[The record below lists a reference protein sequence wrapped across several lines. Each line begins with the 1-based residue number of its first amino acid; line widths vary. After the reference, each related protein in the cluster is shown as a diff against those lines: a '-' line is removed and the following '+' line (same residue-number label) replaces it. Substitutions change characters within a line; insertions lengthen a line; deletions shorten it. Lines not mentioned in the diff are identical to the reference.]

1 MAKQIRSVRG
11 VHDER
16 GYVPHDERM
25 RRLEDMHGQ
34 VSLGDRVW
42 AVERIRTLTQA
53 LDERHG
59 EHYGPYGAHCM
70 NMGQLDAGL
79 CWKCQIEELVNQQK
93 VLKEQLS
100 IWKRKAGENQLVAG
114 RYQYLFEEAMKAVN
128 KIEDL
133 FEYAY
138 AVMHPTEIRKV
149 IHESLEKF
157 TEAATKVRRGP
168 AEINK
173 PK

>member
-1 MAKQIRSVRG
+1 MAKQTGSVRG
-11 VHDER
+11 VHDEC
-16 GYVPHDERM
+16 GYVPYDERM

-42 AVERIRTLTQA
+42 AADKVRGLEAYSETL
-53 LDERHG
+53 E
-59 EHYGPYGAHCM
+59 
-70 NMGQLDAGL
+70 
-79 CWKCQIEELVNQQK
+79 QQNRL
-93 VLKEQLS
+93 LKEQLS

-128 KIEDL
+128 RIEDL

-138 AVMHPTEIRKV
+138 AAMHPTEIRKV